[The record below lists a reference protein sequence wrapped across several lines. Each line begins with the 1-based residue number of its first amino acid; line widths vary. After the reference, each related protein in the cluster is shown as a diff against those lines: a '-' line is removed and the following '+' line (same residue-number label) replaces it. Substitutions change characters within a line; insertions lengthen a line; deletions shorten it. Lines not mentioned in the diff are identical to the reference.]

1 VYQGLSEEERR
12 EKMALWARVQQL
24 TGEAMRHM
32 QSVYG
37 IHFPIEVRHFFAQ
50 WIEDQPWADVDEEN
64 PEYEKFAI
72 QFREEL
78 LAHMEAKAQELSTDD
93 MFLTKLKLQET
104 VQQFRSIYETQPM
117 NLVRVVK
124 NCLAT
129 ETRLVQQADS
139 MTGDS
144 KQANANRQIL
154 ERFEGLQRCT
164 QETEAELRQM
174 QHKQE
179 QFIIQYQESL
189 KINNQLTQLASQ
201 PNGQTRLENEQRLQ
215 KQKQALDAQL
225 SQKAQQLLQMRLQL
239 AERHNMTCQNLSEL
253 QSHFLDEQLIGWKR
267 HQQLA
272 GNGAPFD
279 ASLDTLQQWC
289 ETLADLIWQNRQQIK
304 KVELLR
310 NQLPINLPANHPDL
324 IPALNSTITNLL
336 SSLVTSTFIIEKQPP
351 QVLKKD
357 SRFTATVRLL
367 VGGKLNVHM
376 NPPTVKATIISEE
389 QARTLLKH
397 DKATIKNDTCGDIL
411 NNMGTMEYHQANG
424 QLSVTFRNMALK
436 RIRRAEKKGNETVT
450 EEKFSILF
458 QSQFS
463 VGGGELVFQV
473 WTLSLPAVVT
483 VHGNQECNAL
493 ATILWDN
500 AFAEPGRLPFHVP
513 EKVPWPALAQA
524 LNTKFA
530 SHCGLGLSQDNLSYL
545 AFKLFGQADDY
556 SMHFVTWSQFNREP
570 LHGRN
575 FTFWEWFYS
584 ILKLTKDWLQGQWKD
599 RLIHGFVS
607 KQQAQEWLMKSCN
620 GTFLLRFSD
629 SELGGITIAWVAE
642 EKPGERQVWNLA
654 PFTDKHFRIRN
665 LGDTIKD
672 LQNLVYLFPNT
683 PKAQCFGKFWTHT
696 QTSESGSTASSG
708 GYIKSDLLAV
718 IPGLSKPPVAHRFD
732 SEDPLSPS
740 SPYEQVHMRSGGDM
754 GAQRDMR
761 SYTPDDSNIS
771 GIIDSDDLMGCDL
784 MTDYNP
790 EDIDQINVNELIQ
803 GCHQR
808 YD

>member
-1 VYQGLSEEERR
+1 
-12 EKMALWARVQQL
+12 MALWARVQQL
-24 TGEAMRHM
+24 TGDAMRHM

-37 IHFPIEVRHFFAQ
+37 AHFPIEVRHFFAN
-50 WIEDQPWADVDEEN
+50 WIEEQPWADVDEEN
-64 PEYEKFAI
+64 PEHEKFAI
-72 QFREEL
+72 HFREEL
-78 LAHMEAKAQELSTDD
+78 LGLMEAKGLELSTDE

-104 VQQFRSIYETQPM
+104 CQQFRQFYEKQPM
-117 NLVRVVK
+117 SLVRVVK

-129 ETRLVQQADS
+129 EARLVQQADS
-139 MTGDS
+139 MNGDS
-144 KQANANRQIL
+144 KQANVNRQIL
-154 ERFEGLQRCT
+154 EKFEALQRST
-164 QETEAELRQM
+164 QETEAELRRM
-174 QHKQE
+174 QLNQE

-189 KINNQLTQLASQ
+189 KINNQLAQLAAQ
-201 PNGQTRLENEQRLQ
+201 PNGQTRLDNEQRLQ
-215 KQKQALDAQL
+215 KQKQTLDAQL
-225 SQKAQQLLQMRLQL
+225 SQNAQQLLKLRLAL
-239 AERHNMTCQNLSEL
+239 AEQHNVTCQNLSEL
-253 QSHFLDEQLIGWKR
+253 QAHFLDEQLIGWKR
-267 HQQLA
+267 MQQLA
-272 GNGAPFD
+272 GNGAQFD

-289 ETLADLIWQNRQQIK
+289 ETLADLVWQNRQQIK

-310 NQLPINLPANHPDL
+310 NQLPINLPPNTVDL

-357 SRFTATVRLL
+357 SRFTATIRLL

-397 DKATIKNDTCGDIL
+397 DKASIKNDTCGDIL

-530 SHCGLGLSQDNLSYL
+530 SHCGLGLSPDNLSYL
-545 AFKLFGQADDY
+545 GFKLFGQSDDY
-556 SMHFVTWSQFNREP
+556 STHFVTWTQFNREP
-570 LHGRN
+570 LQGRN

-584 ILKLTKDWLQGQWKD
+584 ILKLTKDWLHGQWKD

-607 KQQAQEWLMKSCN
+607 KQQAQEWLLKSCT

-642 EKPGERQVWNLA
+642 DKGERTVWNLA
-654 PFTDKHFRIRN
+654 PFTDKNFRVRN

-672 LQNLVYLFPNT
+672 LQNLVYLFPNM
-683 PKAQCFGKFWTHT
+683 PKAQCFGKFWTHST
-696 QTSESGSTASSG
+696 NSESNSASNGS
-708 GYIKSDLLAV
+708 GYVKPDLLAV
-718 IPGLSKPPVAHRFD
+718 IPGLSKPPEARRFD
-732 SEDPLSPS
+732 YDETLNPCSPFDS
-740 SPYEQVHMRSGGDM
+740 VQSRAGGGDM
-754 GAQRDMR
+754 GYNRDHR
-761 SYTPDDSNIS
+761 SYTPDGSVS
-771 GIIDSDDLMGCDL
+771 GFIENDDLMGCDL

-790 EDIDQINVNELIQ
+790 EDIDQISVNELIQ
-803 GCHQR
+803 SYHQNFQ
-808 YD
+808 

>member
-1 VYQGLSEEERR
+1 
-12 EKMALWARVQQL
+12 MALWAKVQQL

-37 IHFPIEVRHFFAQ
+37 PHFPIEVRHFFAQ
-50 WIEDQPWADVDEEN
+50 WIETRPWTDVDEDN
-64 PEYEKFAI
+64 PEHEKFAI
-72 QFREEL
+72 QLREQL
-78 LAHMEAKAQELSTDD
+78 VQLMEEKAQELSNDD

-104 VQQFRSIYETQPM
+104 VVQFRQIYGNHPM
-117 NLVRVVK
+117 NLVRVIK

-129 ETRLVQQADS
+129 ETKFVHQAES
-139 MTGDS
+139 QVEEDS
-144 KQANANRQIL
+144 KQATTNRQII
-154 ERFEGLQRCT
+154 ERFELLKKCT
-164 QETEAELRQM
+164 HETETELRQL

-189 KINNQLTQLASQ
+189 KINSQLQQLASQ
-201 PNGQTRLENEQRLQ
+201 PNGQTRIENEQRLQ
-215 KQKQALDAQL
+215 KQKQSLELQL

-239 AERHNMTCQNLSEL
+239 SEKHHETCNKLTEVQT
-253 QSHFLDEQLIGWKR
+253 HFLDEQLISWKR
-267 HQQLA
+267 QQQLA

-289 ETLADLIWQNRQQIK
+289 ENLAELIWSNRQQIK

-310 NQLPINLPANHPDL
+310 AQLPINIPPGQQDLLPL
-324 IPALNSTITNLL
+324 LNKTITGLL

-389 QARTLLKH
+389 QARILLKN
-397 DKATIKNDTCGDIL
+397 DKNIKNEVSGDIL

-458 QSQFS
+458 QSHFS

-500 AFAEPGRLPFHVP
+500 AFAEPGRLPFQVP
-513 EKVPWPALAQA
+513 EKVPWPALAQT
-524 LNTKFA
+524 LMTKFA
-530 SHCGLGLSQDNLSYL
+530 SNCGLGMSQDNLNYL
-545 AFKLFGQADDY
+545 AFKLFGPADDY
-556 SMHFVTWSQFNREP
+556 SMHFVTWTQFNREP

-584 ILKLTKDWLQGQWKD
+584 ILKLTKDWLQGPWKE

-607 KQQAQEWLMKSCN
+607 KQQAQEWLTRSPS

-642 EKPGERQVWNLA
+642 DPNKPGERPVWNLA
-654 PFTDKHFRIRN
+654 PFTDKHFRIRG

-672 LQNLVYLFPNT
+672 LHNLVFLYPNI
-683 PKAQCFGKFWTHT
+683 PKVQCFSKFWTQT
-696 QTSESGSTASSG
+696 QEMAPQPGG
-708 GYIKSDLLAV
+708 GYIKPDLTTV
-718 IPGLSKPPVAHRFD
+718 IPCLLNTPAMPLV
-732 SEDPLSPS
+732 EDPQ
-740 SPYEQVHMRSGGDM
+740 SPYDSYQPASTPGSTMTDDM
-754 GAQRDMR
+754 
-761 SYTPDDSNIS
+761 TVTNF
-771 GIIDSDDLMGCDL
+771 IDNDELMMAEFG
-784 MTDYNP
+784 TDYNP
-790 EDIDQINVNELIQ
+790 DDIDQINVNELLQ
-803 GCHQR
+803 AYNR
-808 YD
+808 SMNYP